1 MDYQKLSD
9 SVENLKLLLK
19 RKNERYGDSFYKSLD
34 KYGDSAFY
42 IRLEDKINRMEN
54 LFKDGKDLIDDS
66 DESLIDT
73 IIDIAG
79 YCMLYIT
86 YKKEGGDGRCS

>member
-1 MDYQKLSD
+1 MDYTKLSD
-9 SVENLKLLLK
+9 TTEMIKLLLK

-34 KYGDSAFY
+34 KYGDPAFY

-54 LFKDGKDLIDDS
+54 LFKDGSDLVNDS
-66 DESLIDT
+66 DESLLDT
-73 IIDIAG
+73 ITDIAG
-79 YCMLYIT
+79 YCILYIT